1 MKTVRHSNRPKVCA
15 ARREWHTF
23 FGGLEKKN
31 VVLCVKTCACAPWI
45 CQEKKKKIYFG
56 VHGPLLERVPVHAPQ
71 YRGHTFIL
79 KKACASFEKNRKSVT
94 KAQKASE
101 LGLLKCTA

>member
-45 CQEKKKKIYFG
+45 CQEKKRKY
-56 VHGPLLERVPVHAPQ
+56 
-71 YRGHTFIL
+71 IL
-79 KKACASFEKNRKSVT
+79 GCTVLYLSVFPCTHRNIEGILSF
-94 KAQKASE
+94 
-101 LGLLKCTA
+101 